1 MRSPY
6 VKSEPTS
13 CVKVCCFCGYPG
25 TNPVQCERCL
35 VTRQTSGGMVYR
47 KCNFCRQIGT
57 STQVC
62 ENCRRCPHCG
72 NNVLPPNSVCQRCKT
87 NSETFYFMVIEWSFR
102 KGCRYVDLYI
112 HVHIICWQQFIVDA
126 VILLNHLL
134 QYCCDYCIQGIIRP
148 HFIFAHFT
156 LVVSRQT

>member
-1 MRSPY
+1 MILLVLFILILHYNKLILNHFISCLASSSSSPSMRFPY

-13 CVKVCCFCGYPG
+13 NIKVCCFCGYPG

-62 ENCRRCPHCG
+62 EKCKRCPHCG
-72 NNVLPPNSVCQRCKT
+72 NYVLPPNSVCQRCKT
-87 NSETFYFMVIEWSFR
+87 NGETF
-102 KGCRYVDLYI
+102 
-112 HVHIICWQQFIVDA
+112 
-126 VILLNHLL
+126 
-134 QYCCDYCIQGIIRP
+134 
-148 HFIFAHFT
+148 
-156 LVVSRQT
+156 